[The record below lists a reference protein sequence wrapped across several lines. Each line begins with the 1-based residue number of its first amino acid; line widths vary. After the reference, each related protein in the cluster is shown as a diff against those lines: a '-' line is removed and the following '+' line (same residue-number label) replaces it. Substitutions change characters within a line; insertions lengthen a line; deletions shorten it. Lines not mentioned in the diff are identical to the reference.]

1 MWKTKFAVKVGS
13 LSFQE
18 HVGYCSVCKA
28 VDGTH
33 FVRNL
38 ISDVAHQNHNSIM
51 SDWHYRVHRFDLY
64 LERWSIFQLFLHP
77 WSRKH
82 LMLSIEIYFLT

>member
-1 MWKTKFAVKVGS
+1 MSKTKFAVKIGS

-28 VDGTH
+28 VDGTY

-38 ISDVAHQNHNSIM
+38 ISDVAHQDRYSIM
-51 SDWHYRVHRFDLY
+51 SDWHYRTHSFDLY
-64 LERWSIFQLFLHP
+64 LELWSTFQLSLHP

-82 LMLSIEIYFLT
+82 LILSL